1 MNDPTHFAPAKKSS
15 LSPLLEV
22 RDLSVEFETLRG
34 PLKAIDRVSF
44 DVAPGETLCLVGESG
59 CGKSI
64 TSLALM
70 GLLPSNGKIPSGE
83 IIFDGKSLL
92 GLPERER
99 RKLRGA
105 DVAMIFQDPMS
116 SLNPC
121 YTVGEQI
128 LETIQAHEGGT
139 RGSRR
144 DRALE
149 LLRQVGI
156 PAPEE
161 RLNAYPHQLS
171 GGMSQRV
178 MIAMAIACRP
188 KLLIADEPTT
198 ALDVTIQAQIL
209 DLLRNLQKDRGMS
222 LILITHDLGVVA
234 EMADRVVVMYAG
246 QIVETGNAREVIEN
260 PRHPYTRSLLNSLPA
275 SHYALEHRAKLPS
288 IPGLVPD
295 LTRRPPGCQLSPRCA
310 LVDEGCRVAEP
321 ALLDLGAG
329 RKAKCTRPYPEA
341 LFP

>member
-1 MNDPTHFAPAKKSS
+1 MSADSATTPAAKPV
-15 LSPLLEV
+15 LDV

-44 DVAPGETLCLVGESG
+44 DVRRGETLCLVGESG

-83 IIFDGKSLL
+83 ILFDGKSLL
-92 GLPERER
+92 RMPESER
-99 RKLRGA
+99 RKLRGSE
-105 DVAMIFQDPMS
+105 VAMIFQDPMS

-128 LETIQAHEGGT
+128 LETIQAHDGG
-139 RGSRR
+139 SKDKRR
-144 DRALE
+144 ARAIE
-149 LLRQVGI
+149 LLREVGI

-209 DLLRNLQKDRGMS
+209 DLLRKLQKDQGMS

-246 QIVETGNAREVIEN
+246 QVVETGTAREVIDS
-260 PRHPYTRSLLNSLPA
+260 PRHPYTRALLNSLPA
-275 SHYALEHRAKLPS
+275 SHSEIAHRAKLPS

-295 LTRRPPGCQLSPRCA
+295 LTRRPSGCQLNPRCPLA
-310 LVDEGCRVAEP
+310 DEPCRSAEP
-321 ALLDLGAG
+321 PLLDLGAG
-329 RKAKCTRPYPEA
+329 RKAKCIRPHAEVT
-341 LFP
+341 L